1 MICIVKIPPGLNKV
15 MLVKLIYLSINKLSI
30 KEIPVSDAPT
40 MTILVLL
47 LILRIFRSLFVI
59 IDKEKGASY

>member
-1 MICIVKIPPGLNKV
+1 MFVKFT
-15 MLVKLIYLSINKLSI
+15 YLSINKLSI

-47 LILRIFRSLFVI
+47 LILSVFKSLLVI
-59 IDKEKGASY
+59 MDKEKGASY